1 MADPS
6 NEPLANG
13 QDVVELQRA
22 AIAGEIHDS
31 LIPYLFATRMRLES
45 LIARLRESD
54 DAADLLKLNFDS
66 ARTELA
72 RSELACIEVS
82 KAIET
87 LQAAMT
93 VCRQL
98 TSELYPPELTTSWS
112 DHLFAALDRAG
123 GSPGTRLV
131 VTGDFDSLNSKQADR
146 IAARRIAQE
155 AIRNAVRHGRA
166 TTVQVSV
173 KPVDE
178 GRTQLSIRDDGCGFD
193 TALIRNGYGL
203 RIMRSRA
210 NLVDATFTVESKL
223 GEPTAVTVTFNR

>member
-6 NEPLANG
+6 NELLAYG
-13 QDVVELQRA
+13 RDVVELQRA

-45 LIARLRESD
+45 LVARLRDSD
-54 DAADLLKLNFDS
+54 NAADPFKLTFDS
-66 ARTELA
+66 A
-72 RSELACIEVS
+72 RSELACIEIS

-87 LQAAMT
+87 LHAAMT

-98 TSELYPPELTTSWS
+98 TSELYPPELTTTSWS
-112 DHLFAALDRAG
+112 DLLFATLDRTG
-123 GSPGTRLV
+123 GSSGTRLI
-131 VTGDFDSLNSKQADR
+131 VTGDFDSLNSRQADR

-178 GRTQLSIRDDGCGFD
+178 GRTQLCIRDDGCGFD
-193 TALIRNGYGL
+193 TALTRNGYGL

-210 NLVDATFTVESKL
+210 ILIDAMFSVESKL